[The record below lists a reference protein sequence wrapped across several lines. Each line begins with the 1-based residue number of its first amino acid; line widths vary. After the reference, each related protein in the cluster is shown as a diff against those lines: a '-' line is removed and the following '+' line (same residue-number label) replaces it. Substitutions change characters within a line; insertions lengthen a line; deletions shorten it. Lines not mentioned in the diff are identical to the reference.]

1 MKTIE
6 PFELEKIEEQLKNS
20 ISILLLME
28 SDLSAEE
35 TDGVYYGAVK
45 VVRSILLETKKE
57 LENIIL
63 TFSEE
68 EE

>member
-1 MKTIE
+1 
-6 PFELEKIEEQLKNS
+6 
-20 ISILLLME
+20 ME